1 MTPTINKLTVLGRE
15 KEADICEE
23 GGEKK
28 SGGIFAG
35 LACLP
40 PDAQQ

>member
-15 KEADICEE
+15 KESDICEE